1 MIALEALTM
10 ALLFSFLINDPMEP
24 IIEPSWKQ
32 HLAYEA
38 LRDNVTEE
46 VTFGGGAG
54 GGKSWLGC
62 EWQLT
67 SCIAYPGTTYFIGRS
82 ELKQLRRSTI
92 PTFYKVCA
100 YHNIKKENYFKYKTQ
115 EGCLEFFNGSRID
128 LLELKHYPS
137 DPLYERFGSYEYTQ
151 GWIEEAGEIDE
162 DAASMIMS
170 RTGRQLNDKYGL
182 LGKTL
187 ITCNPKKNWLYYKFY
202 LPHKQKKLPKNK
214 AFIKAL
220 VTDNPKGE
228 SGYAK
233 KLEGFSGIKL
243 QRLRYGVWEY
253 DSDPSVLIDTEAL
266 ARVFRNGLPLL
277 TFKEGIAYCV
287 DPTGKLVEYKPVKRI
302 TCDVARFG
310 KDSTV
315 IGLWEG
321 FHVKLYRY
329 INLSVTQTAEK
340 IRNLAKLHGIPA
352 HRIVVD
358 ADGVGGGVVD
368 ILDCRQF
375 VNASTAFPSPTNP
388 AIDEET
394 GEPKPE
400 NYANLKAQCGYRTA
414 EKINNGIITI
424 EIVNTGLEDDDA
436 ERARCVEDMEQVKQK
451 DVDTDGKLDLLP
463 KKEIRK
469 IIGRST
475 DYWDAINMH
484 ELFILDP
491 EMTIWGF

>member
-1 MIALEALTM
+1 
-10 ALLFSFLINDPMEP
+10 MEP
-24 IIEPSWKQ
+24 IISPSWKQ
-32 HLAYEA
+32 HLAYQA
-38 LRDNVTEE
+38 LFDNTTEE
-46 VTFGGGAG
+46 VLFGGGAG

-62 EWQLT
+62 EWILT
-67 SCIAYPGTTYFIGRS
+67 NAIRYPGTTYFIGRS

-92 PTFYKVCA
+92 PTLYKVCNF
-100 YHNIKKENYFKYKTQ
+100 HKIKKEKVFKYKTQ

-128 LLELKHYPS
+128 LIELKHYPS

-151 GWIEEAGEIDE
+151 GWIEEGGEVDE
-162 DAASMIMS
+162 DAASMISS
-170 RTGRQLNDKYGL
+170 RTGRQYNDKYGL

-187 ITCNPKKNWLYYKFY
+187 ITCNPKKNWMYYKFY
-202 LPHKQKKLPKNK
+202 LPHKQKKLPPNK

-220 VTDNPKGE
+220 VTDNTKGE

-233 KLEGFSGIKL
+233 KLENFTGIKL
-243 QRLRYGVWEY
+243 QRLRYGIWEY
-253 DSDPSVLIDTEAL
+253 DNDPTVLIDSEAM

-277 TFKEGIAYCV
+277 TYENGTAYV
-287 DPTGKLVEYKPVKRI
+287 RDTNGHLKTYKPQKRI

-310 KDSTV
+310 ADSTV

-321 FHVKLYRY
+321 FHVKLWRY

-340 IRNLAKLHGIPA
+340 IRNLAIQHGIPM
-352 HRIVVD
+352 HRVLVD

-375 VNASTAFPSPTNP
+375 VNASRAFPSPVNP

-400 NYANLKAQCGYRTA
+400 NYATLKAQCAYRSA
-414 EKINNGIITI
+414 DKINNGIITV
-424 EIVNTGLEDDDA
+424 EIMNTGLESEDA
-436 ERARCVEDMEQVKQK
+436 ERQRCIEDMEQVKQK
-451 DVDTDGKLDLLP
+451 EVDSDGKLDVLP

-475 DYWDAINMH
+475 DYWDAISMH
-484 ELFILDP
+484 ELFMLDP
-491 EMTIWGF
+491 EISVWGF